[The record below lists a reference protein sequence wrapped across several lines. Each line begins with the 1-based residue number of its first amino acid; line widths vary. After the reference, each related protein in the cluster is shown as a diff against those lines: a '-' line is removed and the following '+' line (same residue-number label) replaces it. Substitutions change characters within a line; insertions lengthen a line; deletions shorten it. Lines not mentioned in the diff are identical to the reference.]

1 MTTLNTPQELVD
13 GIHWL
18 GMRRNIRLETN
29 TYLALFQEK
38 RRSLPLLVDPGGPY
52 VLRAILKRLE
62 ATLGD
67 IRQLRMIFLSHHD
80 ADAAINIASL
90 LKRNPAL
97 VVFCTD
103 DVWRLAYI
111 LGISAARFQPVQTLK
126 NGTIR
131 LPWGQELKFLPIPF
145 CPSRGACM
153 MYDQQSRVLF
163 SGALFGGITFT
174 PALFA
179 TPQHW
184 EGIRMWHQMY
194 ISTKEALQR
203 AIDLV
208 RELDPPPRFIAPQH
222 GAVLKDDIIPLILE
236 RLSTLPVGLELHQVT
251 AIDKLMYLEAIN
263 DVLGKIRQKA
273 GNKVVEYLL
282 HRLDEDRSFPHLFS
296 IKDGKLV
303 DIQDDI
309 LDDVMGSFKMFMY
322 ALIQDQP
329 SKIQEL
335 IKTALLESNWDLS
348 TFMESFIHR
357 EITE

>member
-1 MTTLNTPQELVD
+1 
-13 GIHWL
+13 
-18 GMRRNIRLETN
+18 
-29 TYLALFQEK
+29 
-38 RRSLPLLVDPGGPY
+38 
-52 VLRAILKRLE
+52 
-62 ATLGD
+62 
-67 IRQLRMIFLSHHD
+67 
-80 ADAAINIASL
+80 
-90 LKRNPAL
+90 
-97 VVFCTD
+97 
-103 DVWRLAYI
+103 
-111 LGISAARFQPVQTLK
+111 
-126 NGTIR
+126 
-131 LPWGQELKFLPIPF
+131 
-145 CPSRGACM
+145 
-153 MYDQQSRVLF
+153 
-163 SGALFGGITFT
+163 
-174 PALFA
+174 
-179 TPQHW
+179 
-184 EGIRMWHQMY
+184 MWHQMY

-236 RLSTLPVGLELHQVT
+236 RLSALPVGLELHQVT

-273 GNKVVEYLL
+273 GDKVVEYLL

-296 IKDGKLV
+296 IKHGKLV

-357 EITE
+357 EIIE